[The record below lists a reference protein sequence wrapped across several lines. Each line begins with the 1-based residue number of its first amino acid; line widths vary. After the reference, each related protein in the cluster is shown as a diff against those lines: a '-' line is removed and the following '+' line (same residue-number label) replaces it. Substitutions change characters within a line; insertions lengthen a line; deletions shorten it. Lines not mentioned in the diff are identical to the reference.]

1 MNTQKIAVITD
12 SCADV
17 PPELAKDLDIY
28 VVPLQLIYSDGTYR
42 DGVDIT
48 AQQVYDRLPTEI
60 PKTSLPDGESILRL
74 FEQIK
79 NDGFEKAVAVMLSSG
94 LSGTCNLVRRLGQE
108 YEGLVIET
116 FDTISGSLGSGGIA
130 IKLAE
135 YIRQGRPWEELLSL
149 VPRLI
154 QNTHVFFS
162 VNTLE
167 YLRKGGRIGLISAV
181 TGTMLQIK
189 PVISFAPSGELT
201 SVAKVRG
208 RKTSMEKLVELVA
221 EHVQPNLRYITMTAH
236 GNCPEDG
243 KTIKA
248 MMHKHFPKP
257 QAHFE
262 SVIDATLGTYVG
274 PHLIGA
280 GIIVLEPDM

>member
-1 MNTQKIAVITD
+1 MNAQKIAVITD

>member
-1 MNTQKIAVITD
+1 MNAQKIAVITD

-208 RKTSMEKLVELVA
+208 RKASMEKLVELVA

-262 SVIDATLGTYVG
+262 SVIDATLGSYVG